1 MRHWSELLWLSSA
14 ATLAGYPPPPPPYP
28 AAAAARERGPAAA
41 DTMLLYE
48 SVFMN
53 EQTYSAAFK
62 FYGEM
67 ARHRMHLSV
76 TMLFLAMSKIKCY
89 IPLVAS

>member
-14 ATLAGYPPPPPPYP
+14 ATLAGYPPPPAPYSP
-28 AAAAARERGPAAA
+28 AVAAARERGPAAA

-53 EQTYSAAFK
+53 EQTYSAAYK
-62 FYGEM
+62 FYGET
-67 ARHRMHLSV
+67 AGHRMHLSV
-76 TMLFLAMSKIKCY
+76 TMLILATS
-89 IPLVAS
+89 